1 MTWIKVID
9 IVFCALLL
17 RFLMGWLLANR
28 QVARLVITLLAL
40 FIFVFVV
47 NKLHLPLTQILTTA
61 VAVPLTLVLILMF
74 LPDLRRAF
82 QTNSIKRL
90 FFLYK
95 SEKEEISPSLI
106 DALVELV
113 HARCGA
119 LIVFPGSDD
128 IRPFI
133 SGGEEYEAR
142 VTKSLLLSIFNTG
155 SPRHD
160 GAIIVQRNTI
170 IHVGAV
176 LPLSTS
182 KKVKEEWGTRHL
194 AALGLTEFCDA
205 TTIVVSEERGTI
217 SIAHGGKMRVLKS
230 GTFDAIFAAIAH
242 SFQPEDKFE
251 SKKRVL
257 GFSIGLWLAALFLAS
272 IASPMAQWLNQ
283 PPWRS
288 LETGELVIASQAP
301 IYFKNIPENLYI
313 DEYSTDTCRI
323 HLRLPSGEATL
334 VNPKLEIIVDL
345 LDSPPR
351 ALTIELTERMLFGL
365 PENWEVSRY
374 EPEEVRV
381 VLAEARTVLLPIEPQ
396 LIALKQDL
404 VVSSVMVE
412 PPALNVRVKDN
423 KSQKG
428 RTLKTLYIN
437 LSRITEPG
445 MYIYE
450 SQLETPPSVQPLNGD
465 KEQVVNVRIV
475 VEKAK

>member
-1 MTWIKVID
+1 MTWIKIID
-9 IVFCALLL
+9 IVFCAVLL

-28 QVARLVITLLAL
+28 QVARLVITLLSL

-47 NKLHLPLTQILTTA
+47 NKLSLPLTQILTTA
-61 VAVPLTLVLILMF
+61 VAVPLTLILILMF

-82 QTNSIKRL
+82 QTSSIKRL

-95 SEKEEISPSLI
+95 SEKEEINPSLI
-106 DALVELV
+106 HALFEL
-113 HARCGA
+113 AQIRCGA
-119 LIVFPGSDD
+119 IIVFPGSENID
-128 IRPFI
+128 PFI
-133 SGGEEYEAR
+133 NGGEEYDAR
-142 VTKSLLLSIFNTG
+142 VTKSLILSIFNTG

-160 GAIIVQRNTI
+160 GAIIVQRNKI

-194 AALGLTEFCDA
+194 AALGLTESCDA

-230 GTFDAIFAAIAH
+230 GTFDAVSAAIAH
-242 SFQPEDKFE
+242 IFRPEDKIE
-251 SKKRVL
+251 SKRRIL
-257 GFSIGLWLAALFLAS
+257 AFSIGLWLAALFLAS
-272 IASPMAQWLNQ
+272 IASPVAQWLNQ

-288 LETGELVIASQAP
+288 LETDELVITSQAP

-313 DEYSTDTCRI
+313 DEYNVDTCRV
-323 HLRLPSGEATL
+323 HLRLPSGEANL
-334 VNPKLEIIVDL
+334 VNPKLEITVDL
-345 LDSPPR
+345 LDSPPGNSI
-351 ALTIELTERMLFGL
+351 IELTERMLSGL

-374 EPEEVRV
+374 EPGEVRV

-396 LIALKQDL
+396 FTALKQGL
-404 VVSSVMVE
+404 LVSSVMVE
-412 PPALNVRVKDN
+412 PPSLTVRVKDN
-423 KSQKG
+423 KPEQG
-428 RTLKTLYIN
+428 RTLKTIFIN

-445 MYIYE
+445 TYTYE
-450 SQLETPPSVQPLNGD
+450 SQLEFPPSVRPLDGD
-465 KEQVVNVRIV
+465 KEQIVKVTIV